1 MWGRQARAAK
11 ENRHD
16 GQERALLE
24 NALKRVLQEE
34 EESVRGKVKR
44 RALYAEETVCKRP
57 CR

>member
-24 NALKRVLQEE
+24 NALKLSPPRGGGVGERKSKEKSIVCRGNRVQ
-34 EESVRGKVKR
+34 K
-44 RALYAEETVCKRP
+44 AL
-57 CR
+57 